1 MAVADDGAT
10 TRDKR
15 AFDRFVNFSDAVF
28 AIAITLLVLDVR
40 LPVIDSTGV
49 RPPLA
54 EQLPGLAPNLF
65 AFALSFV
72 VIGGYW
78 VAHHRLFKFVDRA
91 DTRLIWINLLVLFC
105 IVLLPLPTQI
115 VADYGDTT
123 LGVEIYAGAM
133 VLTGLSIIA
142 LSAYAHKAHLT
153 SSDADFR
160 LSMIK
165 SSITPGVFAAS
176 MVVALWSA
184 KWATRMWWLVAVA
197 YFVVDPVLNSA
208 WGKLR
213 RKKKAVA
220 S

>member
-1 MAVADDGAT
+1 VPVATPDDGAS

-40 LPVIDSTGV
+40 LPVLDSTAI

-54 EQLPGLAPNLF
+54 AQLPGLAPNLF

-78 VAHHRLFKFVDRA
+78 MAHHRLFKLVDRS
-91 DTRLIWINLLVLFC
+91 DSRLMWLNLLVLFF

-115 VADYGDTT
+115 VANYGDTF

-133 VLTGLSIIA
+133 VLTGLSMLA
-142 LSAYAHKAHLT
+142 LNAYAYAAHLT
-153 SSDADFR
+153 APTADFR
-160 LSMIK
+160 VSMIK
-165 SSITPGVFAAS
+165 STPTPLIFALS
-176 MVVALWSA
+176 MLVAFWSPA
-184 KWATRMWWLVAVA
+184 WATRMWWLIAVA
-197 YFVVDPVLNSA
+197 FFVVDPLVNSD
-208 WGKLR
+208 WHLFRDKEKR
-213 RKKKAVA
+213 
-220 S
+220 